1 MRRHLTSRDLASI
14 AVTSLLAT
22 TACSSGGDESP
33 APDQEAVVTI
43 AEARALAEGS
53 TATVE
58 GFATVAPGTFSSAT
72 SEQGFA
78 LQDATGGIYVSL
90 PDALDVGLDARV
102 RVTGQLGQ
110 TAQQTV
116 LNAAAASVTVLDG
129 TESIEPTDV
138 MTGDVGEP
146 VEGLLVR
153 VNGSVTTAVEDEQP
167 YGFQVYIDDGS
178 GEVQVYVHVV
188 DGQPVIDTASLEVGL
203 AIQVTGLAAQYEE
216 TYEVAP
222 RRAGDLV
229 LVEQ

>member
-1 MRRHLTSRDLASI
+1 M
-14 AVTSLLAT
+14 
-22 TACSSGGDESP
+22 
-33 APDQEAVVTI
+33 VTI

-90 PDALDVGLDARV
+90 PDALDFGLDARV

-129 TESIEPTDV
+129 AESIEPKDV

-167 YGFQVYIDDGS
+167 YGFQAYIDDGS
-178 GEVQVYVHVV
+178 GEIQVYVHVV
-188 DGQPVIDTASLEVGL
+188 DGQPVIDTASLTIGQ
-203 AIQVTGLAAQYEE
+203 AIEVTGLAAQYEE

>member
-1 MRRHLTSRDLASI
+1 MRRHLTSRNLASI

-22 TACSSGGDESP
+22 TACSSSGESP
-33 APDQEAVVTI
+33 APDQEAVVTV

-58 GFATVAPGTFSSAT
+58 GLATVTSGTFNSAT
-72 SEQGFA
+72 GDQGFA

-90 PDALDVGLDARV
+90 PDALDFGLDARV
-102 RVTGQLGQ
+102 RVTGKLGQ

-116 LNAAAASVTVLDG
+116 LNAEAASVTVLEG
-129 TESIEPTDV
+129 TGPVEPTDA

-153 VNGSVTTAVEDEQP
+153 VSGSVTTAVEDDQP
-167 YGFQVYIDDGS
+167 YGFKVYIDDGS
-178 GEVQVYVHVV
+178 GEVQVFVHIVE
-188 DGQPVIDTASLEVGL
+188 GQPVIDTTSLKVDQ
-203 AIQVTGLAAQYEE
+203 AIQVTGLAAQYEA

-229 LVEQ
+229 LVGQ